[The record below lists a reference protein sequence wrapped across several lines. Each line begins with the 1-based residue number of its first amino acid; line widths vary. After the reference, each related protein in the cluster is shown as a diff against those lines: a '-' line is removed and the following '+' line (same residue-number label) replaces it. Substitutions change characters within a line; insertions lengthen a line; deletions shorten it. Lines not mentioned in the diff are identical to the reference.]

1 MNASLNK
8 ERIRWAIVILIGLIA
23 SLIISEWEKKSK
35 APSNLSQSVNPRTI
49 GELKQP
55 LEQIF
60 LPSFSPKKKKQIGH
74 LFF

>member
-1 MNASLNK
+1 MNASLKK

-35 APSNLSQSVNPRTI
+35 TPSNLSQTGNPRTI

-60 LPSFSPKKKKQIGH
+60 HRSFSPKKKKQIGI
-74 LFF
+74 LFY